1 MGIFAGAV
9 AQFAIEMYMGLKFR
23 HLLHPFFFTK
33 ESDIN
38 ADIDIE
44 SSLTFSNFMDVK
56 SVIMAELLANKN
68 VNLNLSRCDYVDHNV
83 MEELEELKKVFYE
96 KQLSLS
102 LKLSPKH
109 FSLGK
114 EHCSSLKKAA

>member
-1 MGIFAGAV
+1 
-9 AQFAIEMYMGLKFR
+9 MGLKFR
-23 HLLHPFFFTK
+23 HLLHPFFVTK

-56 SVIMAELLANKN
+56 SVIMDELLANKN
-68 VNLNLSRCDYVDHNV
+68 VTLNLSRCDYVDHNV
-83 MEELEELKKVFYE
+83 MEELEELKKVFHE

-109 FSLGK
+109 ISLGK
-114 EHCSSLKKAA
+114 EQSSSLKKQLE